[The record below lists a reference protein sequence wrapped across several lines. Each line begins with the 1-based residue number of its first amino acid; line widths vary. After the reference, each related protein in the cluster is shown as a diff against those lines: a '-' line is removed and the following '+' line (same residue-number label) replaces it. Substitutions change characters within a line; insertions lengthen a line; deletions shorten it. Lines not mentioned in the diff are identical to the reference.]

1 MCISDVFDFTTATK
15 ELIECSGQGGA
26 HDRSLAAL
34 QKRLEEIVENK
45 IFLLVLDD
53 EWTATEWDKMKAPLN
68 SRANGSK
75 ILVPTRI
82 DKVALAMSN
91 DQHIIWEC

>member
-1 MCISDVFDFTTATK
+1 MKSWVCISDVFDFTTATK

-45 IFLLVLDD
+45 FFLLVLDD
-53 EWTATEWDKMKAPLN
+53 EWTATEWDKMLN
-68 SRANGSK
+68 FGAAVKSMFLLELIR
-75 ILVPTRI
+75 
-82 DKVALAMSN
+82 
-91 DQHIIWEC
+91 